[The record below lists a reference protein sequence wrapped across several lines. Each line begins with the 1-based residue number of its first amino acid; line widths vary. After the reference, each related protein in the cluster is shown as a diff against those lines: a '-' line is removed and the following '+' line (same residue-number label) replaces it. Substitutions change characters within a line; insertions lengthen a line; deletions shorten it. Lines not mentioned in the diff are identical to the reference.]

1 MKTKFFG
8 VLSGICLML
17 LPILV
22 YGQLP
27 FSPCSPTGGKK
38 ADILGVETKYRAPG
52 GAPPTFTIPAGTK
65 SIVLYAASETGIN
78 NPVGD
83 TEIIK
88 GDEDFIT
95 INAIIDMPS
104 QTSSGF
110 LNYAKNTNTLGTGTN
125 VYGWKKVSLGAVIP
139 FASKIGDRTPD
150 LNNVSFSITG
160 STLTIAENAT
170 SIHSSYHVE
179 YLSPATNSLNP
190 MPTVIRSMLHG
201 SAAASTDLVIPIP
214 AGASVI
220 SIVGKGSNTSIA
232 DLDSGNGTEEGYSN
246 LHFLLDL
253 DKALMNGFVTLANG
267 GSDDRRST
275 YVISNKDV
283 STAGSL
289 LTSGNITGDYASK
302 NVNNG
307 AVGIY
312 DAEVYV
318 SGGNLIIKRE
328 ANYARD
334 FDDSYVI
341 EFYNR
346 VGQGMSAE
354 FIDSDIR
361 TISSATY
368 PAAGVTRS
376 FRIPSGTNFIYFNET
391 ANAINFNNESNE
403 NPLASYAYIDLEKE
417 TATGYYYQQVGS
429 STGTGRR
436 EDNFAFRDVPLDST
450 STKTHANTVGFK
462 AGFPYDLSFKLTA
475 DKSQLIVTNKTGL
488 ANQSYQFLL
497 SADFFGARPDV
508 AFNPTNITFT
518 KGANCNIV
526 KAHVQICNPGSGN
539 NNGGMPIAF
548 YEGDPT
554 TNANA
559 RLIYV
564 GLIPEQIKMG
574 DCKDFTFDL
583 DLTGRS
589 NLNINISMILNDNGS
604 FVTGGVG
611 ATVGTPFTLA
621 SLSTQDPFYT
631 ECYYD
636 NNIYS
641 TTVNVN
647 NCPVLN
653 PDPDHSSGASGN
665 YSYLNY
671 YHAASAV
678 GARITDTDL
687 TITDPDGGTV
697 ASATITLSNRPNG
710 NNEGLHL
717 NGTLPAGIT
726 ATGDSTGTIVLTG
739 VASPADYIAAIQL
752 IEYYNKVLTPDQTD
766 RIILTTLNDGTEN
779 GPVATTTIKILV
791 DPRISVSGNATVIA
805 DNTTTVNTTDGTDFG
820 LVLAGASPV
829 AHQFVVQNIGT
840 GTLHLTGTPVV
851 SITGDAGFT
860 IAAQPGAANLEGGIS
875 TNFSVSF
882 DPAGHAGS
890 TYTATIQINSD
901 DADADRAVYTY
912 VVSILVNNLPAVSNS
927 SLNVD
932 EDNTLSF
939 AATDFTNNYSDI
951 DGAALTKIKVNTLP
965 ANGTLE
971 LNGVPVVAG
980 DEIAAADLA
989 DITFVPNL
997 NWNGT
1002 TSFNWVAA
1010 DQYGYA
1016 TTPAVMTIHVA
1027 PVNDAPVATVPTNI
1041 NVTEGTPARI
1051 DGISFADVDAGSNTV
1066 TVTISV
1072 PEGTFAASLGGGVT
1086 VGVSAGAL
1094 SLTGTIANINAF
1106 IAAGS
1111 VKYMTILNPSPTVLV
1126 TVNISDRGNTG
1137 SGGILQDTKTF
1148 PLTITRVNTPPT
1160 GTGDTKT
1167 TIRDIPVNGAVT
1179 GSDVDG
1185 DPLTYT
1191 KATDPA
1197 HGTVIVNAG
1206 GTYIYTP
1213 VAGYVGGDSFTITIE
1228 DGQGGSTTVT
1238 VNITVTPPPNNPPT
1252 GTGDTKTTIRNTP
1265 VDGAVTGSDADGDA
1279 LTFTKATDPAHGTV
1293 VVRADGSYTYT
1304 PAAGYVGGD
1313 SFTVTID
1320 DGHGGTT
1327 TVTANITV
1335 TPLPN
1340 NPPTGTGDTKTTIRD
1355 TPVDGAVTGAD
1366 VDGDALTFT
1375 KASDPAHGTVVVR
1388 TDGTYTYTP
1397 AAGYVGGDSFTIKI
1411 DDGKGASTTVTVNIT
1426 VNTPPNNP
1434 PTGTGDTKT
1443 TTRNVPV
1450 DGAVTGSDVDGDAL
1464 TFTKAT
1470 DPAHG
1475 TVVVRADGTY
1485 TYTPAAGYVGGDS
1498 FTVKIDDGKGG
1509 STTVT
1514 ANITVNT
1521 PANNPPTGTGDNKTT
1536 DQDVPVDGAVT
1547 GSDVDGDA
1555 LTFTKATDPAHG
1567 TVVVRADGTYT
1578 YTPTTGYSGNDSF
1591 TVKIDD
1597 GKGGSITV
1605 TVNITVTPVI
1615 VPPVNTPPT
1624 GTGDNKT
1631 TDQDVQV
1638 DGAVTGADADGDALT
1653 FTKATDP
1660 AHGTVVVRADGT
1672 YTYMPAT
1679 GYSGNDSFTVKI
1691 ADGKGGSTTVTVNIT
1706 VTPVVVPPVNTPPTG
1721 TGDNKTTDQDVPV
1734 DGAVTGSD
1742 VDGDALTFTKA
1753 TDPAHG
1759 TVVVRADGTYT
1770 YTPTTGYSGNDS
1782 FTVKIDDGKG
1792 GSTTVTVNITVIPV
1806 VVPPVNTP
1814 PTGTGDNKTTDQDVP
1829 VDGAVTGSDADGDAL
1844 TFTKASDPAHGTVVV
1859 RADGT
1864 YTYTPATGYSG
1875 NDSFT
1880 VKIDDGKGG
1889 STTVTVNITVTPVV
1903 VPPVNTPPTGT
1914 GDNKTTDQDVPVDG
1928 AVRGSDADG
1937 DVLTF
1942 TKATNPA
1949 HGTVVVR
1956 ADGTYTYTPAAGYSG
1971 NDSFTVKI
1979 DDGKGGSIV
1988 VAVNI
1993 TVTPVV
1999 LPPVN
2004 TPPTGTGDNKTTNE
2018 DVPVDGAVTGSDAD
2032 GDALTFTK
2040 ATDPAHGS
2048 VVVRAD
2054 GTYTYTPAA
2063 GYSGNDNFTVTIDD
2077 GNGGSITVTVN
2088 ITVRP
2093 VITTPVNNPPTGF
2106 GDSKTTPEST
2116 PVSGTVT
2123 GTDSD
2128 GDALTFAKATD
2139 PAHGTVVVRAD
2150 GTYTYTPAAGY
2161 SGLDNFNITISDGKG
2176 GTATVTVNINVT
2188 PVVVIEDPVALNDRG
2203 ETKAN
2208 TPVTVDILAN
2218 DDARNSTL
2226 DKTSVEIVASPAHGT
2241 VKVNEDGTVVYTPD
2255 PGYTGDD
2262 SFTYQVKNANGQLS
2276 NAATVAVTITAAGI
2290 NVPNLFTP
2298 NGDGKN
2304 DFFEIRGLNQ
2314 YAENELIIVNRW
2326 GNEVYR
2332 QKGYQ
2337 NNWKGDGL
2345 NEGTYYYLLR
2355 IRRNGSAE
2363 WEVMKGYVTLIR
2375 AFK

>member
-8 VLSGICLML
+8 ALSGICLML

-65 SIVLYAASETGIN
+65 SVVVYVASETGLN
-78 NPVGD
+78 NPAGD
-83 TEIIK
+83 AETLR

-95 INAIIDMPS
+95 INAIIDIPTL
-104 QTSSGF
+104 TSSGF
-110 LNYAKNTNTLGTGTN
+110 LNYAKNTNTLGSGTN
-125 VYGWKKVSLGAVIP
+125 VYGWRKVNLGAVIP
-139 FASKIGDRTPD
+139 DASKIGDKTPD
-150 LNNVSFSITG
+150 LNNVRFSITG

-170 SIHSSYHVE
+170 GIHSSYHVE
-179 YLSPATNSLNP
+179 YLSPNTNSLNP
-190 MPTVIRSMLHG
+190 LPTLIRSMQHG
-201 SAAASTDLVIPIP
+201 VTAASTDLIIPIP
-214 AGASVI
+214 PGTSII
-220 SIVGKGSNTSIA
+220 SIAGKGSNTSVA
-232 DLDSGNGTEEGYSN
+232 DLDSNNGTEEGYSN

-253 DKALMNGFVTLANG
+253 DQSLLNGFVTLANG

-283 STAGSL
+283 TLAGPLTA
-289 LTSGNITGDYASK
+289 SGTITGDYTSK
-302 NVNNG
+302 NVSAG

-312 DAEVYV
+312 DPEVYV

-328 ANYARD
+328 SNYARD
-334 FDDSYVI
+334 FDDSYVF
-341 EFYNR
+341 EFYSR

-361 TISSATY
+361 SIASATY
-368 PAAGVTRS
+368 PAAGVTRT

-450 STKTHANTVGFK
+450 STKTHVNTVGFK
-462 AGFPYDLSFKLTA
+462 AGFPYDFSFKLTA

-508 AFNPTNITFT
+508 AFNPTNISFT
-518 KGANCNIV
+518 KGTNCNTV
-526 KAHVQICNPGSGN
+526 QAHVQICNPGSGN
-539 NNGGMPIAF
+539 NNGGMPVAF

-554 TNANA
+554 TDPNA
-559 RLIYV
+559 RLLYV
-564 GLIPEQIKMG
+564 GLVPDQIKMG
-574 DCKDFTFDL
+574 ECKDFAFNL
-583 DLTGRS
+583 DLSGRT
-589 NLNINISMILNDNGS
+589 NLNIGISMILNDNGS

-641 TTVNVN
+641 TTINVN

-653 PDPDHSSGASGN
+653 PDPDHSSGAAGN

-671 YHAASAV
+671 YNAGSAV

-697 ASATITLSNRPNG
+697 ASATITLSNRPDG

-726 ATGDSTGTIVLTG
+726 ATGDSTGTIILTG
-739 VASPADYIAAIQL
+739 VASPADYITAIQL
-752 IEYYNKVLTPDQTD
+752 IGYYNKQLTPDQTD
-766 RIILTTLNDGTEN
+766 RTILTTLNDGTEN

-805 DNTTTVNTTDGTDFG
+805 DNSATVNTTDGTDFG
-820 LVLAGASPV
+820 VTLASSSAVVHNFS
-829 AHQFVVQNIGT
+829 VQNVGT
-840 GTLHLTGTPVV
+840 GTLHLTGAPVV
-851 SITGDAGFT
+851 SISGDAGFT
-860 IAAQPGAANLEGGIS
+860 VSTQPGAANLAGGIS
-875 TNFSVSF
+875 SNFSVSF
-882 DPAGHAGS
+882 DPAGHAGG
-890 TYTATIQINSD
+890 TYTATVQISSD
-901 DADADRAVYTY
+901 DADADRADYIY
-912 VVSILVNNLPAVSNS
+912 VVSVLVNNLPAVSNS
-927 SLNVD
+927 SVNVN
-932 EDNTLSF
+932 EDNTLHF
-939 AATDFTNNYSDI
+939 AATDFSNNYSDI
-951 DGAALTKIKVNTLP
+951 DGVTLTKIKVNTLP

-980 DEIAAADLA
+980 DEIAAADLVNL
-989 DITFVPNL
+989 TFVPNL

-1002 TSFNWVAA
+1002 TSFSWVAA
-1010 DQYGYA
+1010 DQYDYA
-1016 TTPAVMTIHVA
+1016 PTAATMTINVA
-1027 PVNDAPVATVPTNI
+1027 PVNDAPVATVPVNI

-1051 DGISFADVDAGSNTV
+1051 DGISFADVDAGSSTV

-1072 PEGTFAASLGGGVT
+1072 PEGSFAASLGGGVT

-1094 SLTGTIANINAF
+1094 TLTGTIANINAF

-1111 VKYMTILNPSPTVLV
+1111 VKYMTIVNPSPTVLV

-1137 SGGILQDTKTF
+1137 SGGVLQDTETF

-1167 TIRDIPVNGAVT
+1167 TLRDTPVDGAVT
-1179 GSDVDG
+1179 GSDVNG
-1185 DPLTYT
+1185 DPLTFT

-1197 HGTVIVNAG
+1197 HGSVVVRAD
-1206 GTYIYTP
+1206 GTYTYTP
-1213 VAGYVGGDSFTITIE
+1213 APGYVGGDSFTVTIS
-1228 DGQGGSTTVT
+1228 DGKGGSTTEI
-1238 VNITVTPPPNNPPT
+1238 VNITVTTPPNNPPT
-1252 GTGDTKTTIRNTP
+1252 GTGDTKTTLRDTP
-1265 VDGAVTGSDADGDA
+1265 VDGAVTGSDVDGDA
-1279 LTFTKATDPAHGTV
+1279 LTFTKATDPAHGSV
-1293 VVRADGSYTYT
+1293 VVRA
-1304 PAAGYVGGD
+1304 
-1313 SFTVTID
+1313 
-1320 DGHGGTT
+1320 
-1327 TVTANITV
+1327 
-1335 TPLPN
+1335 
-1340 NPPTGTGDTKTTIRD
+1340 
-1355 TPVDGAVTGAD
+1355 
-1366 VDGDALTFT
+1366 
-1375 KASDPAHGTVVVR
+1375 
-1388 TDGTYTYTP
+1388 DGTYTYTP
-1397 AAGYVGGDSFTIKI
+1397 AAGYVGGDSFTITI
-1411 DDGKGASTTVTVNIT
+1411 SDGKGGSTTVTVNIT

-1443 TTRNVPV
+1443 TLRDTPV

-1475 TVVVRADGTY
+1475 SVVVHADGTYTYTPAAGYVGGDSFTITISDGKGGSTTVTVNITVNTPPNNPPTGTGDTKTTLRDTPVDGAVTGSDVDGDALTFTKATDPAHGAVVVRADGTY
-1485 TYTPAAGYVGGDS
+1485 TYTPATGYIGSDSFTVTISDGKGGSTSVTANITVTTPPNNPPTGTGDTKTTLRDTPVDGAVTGSDVDGDALTFTKATDPAHGAVVVRADGTYTYTPATGYIGSDSFTVTVSDGKGGSTTVTVNITVNTPPNNPPTGTGDTKTTNRDVPVNGAVTGSDVDGDVLTFTKATDPAHGTVVVHADGTYTYTPTAGYVGGDS

-1514 ANITVNT
+1514 VNITVTT
-1521 PANNPPTGTGDNKTT
+1521 PPNNPPTGTGDTKTT

-1567 TVVVRADGTYT
+1567 
-1578 YTPTTGYSGNDSF
+1578 S
-1591 TVKIDD
+1591 
-1597 GKGGSITV
+1597 
-1605 TVNITVTPVI
+1605 
-1615 VPPVNTPPT
+1615 
-1624 GTGDNKT
+1624 
-1631 TDQDVQV
+1631 
-1638 DGAVTGADADGDALT
+1638 
-1653 FTKATDP
+1653 
-1660 AHGTVVVRADGT
+1660 
-1672 YTYMPAT
+1672 
-1679 GYSGNDSFTVKI
+1679 
-1691 ADGKGGSTTVTVNIT
+1691 
-1706 VTPVVVPPVNTPPTG
+1706 
-1721 TGDNKTTDQDVPV
+1721 
-1734 DGAVTGSD
+1734 
-1742 VDGDALTFTKA
+1742 
-1753 TDPAHG
+1753 
-1759 TVVVRADGTYT
+1759 
-1770 YTPTTGYSGNDS
+1770 
-1782 FTVKIDDGKG
+1782 
-1792 GSTTVTVNITVIPV
+1792 
-1806 VVPPVNTP
+1806 
-1814 PTGTGDNKTTDQDVP
+1814 
-1829 VDGAVTGSDADGDAL
+1829 
-1844 TFTKASDPAHGTVVV
+1844 VVV

-1914 GDNKTTDQDVPVDG
+1914 GDTKTTDQDVPVDGIVTGSDVDGDALTFTKATDPAHGSVVVRADGTYTYTPATGYSGNDSFTVKIDDGKGGSTTVTVNITVTPVVVPPVNTPPTGTGDTKTTDQDVPVDG
-1928 AVRGSDADG
+1928 AVTGSDADG

-1956 ADGTYTYTPAAGYSG
+1956 ADGTYTYTPASGYSG

-1979 DDGKGGSIV
+1979 DDGKGGSTTV
-1988 VAVNI
+1988 TVNI

-1999 LPPVN
+1999 VTPVN
-2004 TPPTGTGDNKTTNE
+2004 TPPTGTGDDKITNK
-2018 DVPVDGAVTGSDAD
+2018 DVPVNGAVTGSDAD
-2032 GDALTFTK
+2032 GDVLTFT
-2040 ATDPAHGS
+2040 
-2048 VVVRAD
+2048 
-2054 GTYTYTPAA
+2054 
-2063 GYSGNDNFTVTIDD
+2063 
-2077 GNGGSITVTVN
+2077 
-2088 ITVRP
+2088 
-2093 VITTPVNNPPTGF
+2093 
-2106 GDSKTTPEST
+2106 
-2116 PVSGTVT
+2116 
-2123 GTDSD
+2123 
-2128 GDALTFAKATD
+2128 KATD

-2161 SGLDNFNITISDGKG
+2161 TGDDSFTVKIDDGKGGSTTVTVNITVKPVITTPVNNPPTGFGDSKTTPENTPVSGTVSGTDPDGDVVTFTKATDPAHGTAVVGANGTYTYTPAAGYSGPDNFNITISDGKG

-2188 PVVVIEDPVALNDRG
+2188 PVIVIEDPVALNDRG

-2208 TPVTVDILAN
+2208 IPVTIDVLAN

-2226 DKTSVEIVASPAHGT
+2226 DKTSVEVVVSPAHGT
-2241 VKVNEDGTVVYTPD
+2241 VKINEDGTVVYTPD

-2276 NAATVAVTITAAGI
+2276 NAATVAVTITATGI

-2337 NNWKGDGL
+2337 NTWKGDGL

-2355 IRRNGSAE
+2355 IRRSGSAE